1 MPAREM
7 PPLTGL
13 IEPARP
19 APEPASR
26 ASVTP
31 RPVPAPAIARP
42 PHSTPGLGR
51 GGRQLLALAFAAA
64 WITCPVIE
72 PVPDGPE
79 PDYPLWLLP
88 VDIAAL
94 VSIVAAVVAL
104 WRGSRRAGALG
115 VGAGVL
121 MAVETVICPGIGHH
135 LMGPFLWVQAGL
147 SLFVLLTSAALVVRP
162 LRADARLVTDV
173 TD

>member
-1 MPAREM
+1 M
-7 PPLTGL
+7 
-13 IEPARP
+13 
-19 APEPASR
+19 
-26 ASVTP
+26 
-31 RPVPAPAIARP
+31 
-42 PHSTPGLGR
+42 
-51 GGRQLLALAFAAA
+51 
-64 WITCPVIE
+64 
-72 PVPDGPE
+72 
-79 PDYPLWLLP
+79 
-88 VDIAAL
+88 
-94 VSIVAAVVAL
+94 VAL

-162 LRADARLVTDV
+162 LRADARLVADV

>member
-1 MPAREM
+1 MSAPEM
-7 PPLTGL
+7 PPSTGL
-13 IEPARP
+13 IEAARP
-19 APEPASR
+19 APEPASP
-26 ASVTP
+26 ASIASQ
-31 RPVPAPAIARP
+31 PAPAPAVAQP
-42 PHSTPGLGR
+42 PRRSPGLGR
-51 GGRQLLALAFAAA
+51 VGRQLLAVTFAAA

-104 WRGSRRAGALG
+104 WRASRRAGALG

-121 MAVETVICPGIGHH
+121 MAVETVICPGSGHH

-162 LRADARLVTDV
+162 LRADARLVADV

>member
-1 MPAREM
+1 MSAPEM
-7 PPLTGL
+7 PPSPGL
-13 IEPARP
+13 IAPARP
-19 APEPASR
+19 APEPASP
-26 ASVTP
+26 ASVASQP
-31 RPVPAPAIARP
+31 ERAGARP
-42 PHSTPGLGR
+42 PHRTPGLGR
-51 GGRQLLALAFAAA
+51 VGRQVLAIAFAAA

-79 PDYPLWLLP
+79 QDYPLWLLP

-104 WRGSRRAGALG
+104 WRGSRRAGAFG
-115 VGAGVL
+115 VAAGVL
-121 MAVETVICPGIGHH
+121 MAVETIICPGIGHH
-135 LMGPFLWVQAGL
+135 LMGSFLWVQAGL

-162 LRADARLVTDV
+162 LRADARLLTDV

>member
-1 MPAREM
+1 MSRSTRLMDAW
-7 PPLTGL
+7 
-13 IEPARP
+13 RP
-19 APEPASR
+19 AGHPASP
-26 ASVTP
+26 ASVASQ
-31 RPVPAPAIARP
+31 PAPAPSVAPP
-42 PHSTPGLGR
+42 PHRAPGLGR
-51 GGRQLLALAFAAA
+51 VGRQLLAIAFAAA

-88 VDIAAL
+88 VDLAAL

-104 WRGSRRAGALG
+104 WRGSPRAGAIG
-115 VGAGVL
+115 VATGVL

-147 SLFVLLTSAALVVRP
+147 SLFVLLSSTALVVHP